1 MVFLTYFVPLIKIQ
15 TFIMTISGAPL
26 IALITAGS
34 AGLGATVAELFAKN
48 GMRVVINYANNAQ
61 RAEDFVARL
70 KTITTLKP
78 RDGRTDYHAIRA
90 DLSSRTDV
98 ERLVQEAV
106 QAMCPQGQG
115 REEKKKLDVV
125 FSNGGW
131 TQIRNLLDL
140 EDNMFDEDW
149 DRCFTMNVKSHLWL
163 MHAAKP
169 YLEAGWDD
177 ESRESGSFITTASLA
192 GVKVSGSSLAYAVTK
207 AAQLHLAK
215 GLALAAAPKI
225 RVNSVSPG
233 LLLTEWGLKFPPERI
248 QAMTEASK
256 LRRLATV
263 EDVAEQ
269 VLTYVKSK
277 SVTGQNTVID
287 GGWGL

>member
-1 MVFLTYFVPLIKIQ
+1 MSSSSI
-15 TFIMTISGAPL
+15 PL

-34 AGLGATVAELFAKN
+34 AGLGATVAELFARN
-48 GMRVVINYANNAQ
+48 GMRVVINYASNAQ
-61 RAEDFVARL
+61 RAEDLVAKL
-70 KTITTLKP
+70 KSITTLQP
-78 RDGRTDYHAIRA
+78 QDGRTDYHAIKA

-98 ERLVQEAV
+98 ERLVEEAV
-106 QAMCPQGQG
+106 QAMCPPQATASTT
-115 REEKKKLDVV
+115 KKKLDVV

-131 TQIRNLLDL
+131 TQIRNLFDL
-140 EDNMFDEDW
+140 EDNMVDDDW

-169 YLEAGWDD
+169 YLEASWD
-177 ESRESGSFITTASLA
+177 EEARQSGSFITTASLA

-215 GLALAAAPKI
+215 GLAMLAAPKV

-248 QAMTEASK
+248 QMMTESSK

-269 VLTYVKSK
+269 VLTFVKNK
-277 SVTGQNTVID
+277 SVTGQNMVLD